1 LKAYSSK
8 VVKTRQGTDVNLP
21 ATDYH
26 KIKNYTFDTAV
37 NTWLPMRQPEQ
48 SLPILPPSYKASTS
62 AACTVLNCSLPNL
75 TKIIQP
81 RHQS

>member
-37 NTWLPMRQPEQ
+37 NTGYLCASQNRACQSCHPPTKPQP
-48 SLPILPPSYKASTS
+48 P
-62 AACTVLNCSLPNL
+62 
-75 TKIIQP
+75 QP
-81 RHQS
+81 ALY